1 MNTFAKNAFVYNFCK
16 GPVYILNKSKN
27 LRVNIFHSGV
37 VRRMSG
43 LKAFSLRI
51 SNHFLIPQM
60 QKIQDSVDRIKFS
73 ASEVL
78 ENDYLF
84 VMKMLLDY
92 I

>member
-1 MNTFAKNAFVYNFCK
+1 
-16 GPVYILNKSKN
+16 
-27 LRVNIFHSGV
+27 
-37 VRRMSG
+37 
-43 LKAFSLRI
+43 
-51 SNHFLIPQM
+51 M